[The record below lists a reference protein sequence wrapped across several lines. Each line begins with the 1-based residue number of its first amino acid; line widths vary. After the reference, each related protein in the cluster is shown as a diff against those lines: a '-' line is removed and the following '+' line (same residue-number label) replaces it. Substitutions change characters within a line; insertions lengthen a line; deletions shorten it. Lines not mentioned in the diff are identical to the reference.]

1 MRVLGGTSKGKKIK
15 TPSGSLT
22 RPTSSRVKKS
32 LFDMLCT
39 RMDFFGIEVLD
50 LFAGSGSLGLEA
62 ISRGASHVEFVDS
75 AHSVVQVLKENV
87 ASIPP
92 EVAQVAVMKSSAL
105 GFLKNR
111 ISMGVHYDLVF
122 CDPPYL
128 FDEWNELLGHV
139 IQVMTKYSII
149 VIESDREVVLPD
161 GLVVLKVKDYGST
174 VIILASLA

>member
-128 FDEWNELLGHV
+128 FDEWNELLGQV

-174 VIILASLA
+174 VITLASLA

>member
-128 FDEWNELLGHV
+128 FDEWNELLGQV